1 MRRSRQ
7 TSGRLTITGLAWL
20 AAIAVGGATPTAAQH
35 ETRTNVRLPLPA
47 SVDVPGEGRF
57 GLSGNLHVSFFV
69 HRDNAGGIHVRAH
82 ANAQGVT
89 VTKPNGVR
97 CRGVGAANLTVN
109 VGAPKGAA
117 SEGTAVANLGLV
129 CPGRE
134 PNLRLHANLH
144 VTVNANNQVTATVT
158 NVRISRQ
165 G

>member
-1 MRRSRQ
+1 MR
-7 TSGRLTITGLAWL
+7 TKLAIL
-20 AAIAVGGATPTAAQH
+20 IAAAMVGSTPVAAQQ
-35 ETRTNVRLPLPA
+35 ETRTNQRIPLPP
-47 SVDVPGEGRF
+47 SVTVDDQEY
-57 GLSGNLHVSFFV
+57 GLTGSLHVTFFV
-69 HRDNAGGIHVRAH
+69 HKDNAGGIHVRAH

-89 VTKPNGVR
+89 VTKPGGTT
-97 CRGVGAANLTVN
+97 CRGVGAVNVTVN

-144 VTVNANNQVTATVT
+144 LTINANNEVTAKVV
-158 NVRISRQ
+158 NVRITSQ